1 MFISFSNSN
10 CTITSATYYYGTLCT
25 ISVSVFPAVGVGLS
39 RSEEGIITGIT
50 VRGVRQTWL
59 HTRIPQ
65 HHFPSLCVSVTS
77 RLVRLRGHS
86 VCPYVRFWGVGLP
99 DRCWTDRTKVTS
111 SAQHFV
117 PCERDTVTR
126 CHSIPSPA
134 SLPIHLFLV
143 ETAIKAIVLSS
154 FKPSHWWTKVQTRI
168 SASCIS

>member
-25 ISVSVFPAVGVGLS
+25 ISVSVFPAVAVGLS

-65 HHFPSLCVSVTS
+65 HHFPSLCGCHITVCTS
-77 RLVRLRGHS
+77 ARALGLS
-86 VCPYVRFWGVGLP
+86 VCAFLGRS
-99 DRCWTDRTKVTS
+99 RCWIDRTKVTS

-117 PCERDTVTR
+117 PCERDTVTC

-134 SLPIHLFLV
+134 SLPIHLLLV

-154 FKPSHWWTKVQTRI
+154 FKPSPWWTKVQTRI
-168 SASCIS
+168 TASCIS